1 MNRYTLLLTFLLS
14 LMFSSPSYSAW
25 MKFGESVRGN
35 TFYVDFERIRKVD
48 GFVYVWMLT
57 DLLKSTEYGDLSAR
71 TYIQGDCKLFRFK
84 ILSQIWHEQPMGRN
98 TGKTTTPKNPEW
110 RFPSPNSVNETILK
124 SVCSR

>member
-1 MNRYTLLLTFLLS
+1 
-14 LMFSSPSYSAW
+14 MFSSTGFAGWTKIGSSGGGAITY
-25 MKFGESVRGN
+25 
-35 TFYVDFERIRKVD
+35 YVDFERIRKVD